1 MIGGASHRLRG
12 CFGGWNLIRL
22 FTILVYLFLFGPI
35 LVVVLLAFNPAEYG
49 SFPMQGV
56 SLRWFGEVAR
66 NAQIIAAVKTSL
78 LLGGLTTLISTVIG
92 LAAAL
97 ALVRFEFPGKQLVNT
112 LLTAPILVPHV
123 VLGVALLLFLRSIG
137 MTVSFGLL
145 LLGHVVITLPF
156 VILVVQARL
165 YGVPRVYEEAA
176 MSLGASRFHAFKD
189 VTLPLLAP
197 AVIAGALFAFTIS
210 FDEVTA
216 TLFWKP
222 VSIET
227 VPTQILAM
235 LRLSVSQEINALG
248 TAMILF
254 TVGLPL
260 AAMALTRALTRGRG
274 SSGAPR

>member
-1 MIGGASHRLRG
+1 MNPGSARWL
-12 CFGGWNLIRL
+12 GGWSLIRL

-56 SLRWFGEVAR
+56 TLRWFGELAR
-66 NAQIIAAVKTSL
+66 NAQIVEAVKVSL
-78 LLGGLTTLISTVIG
+78 LLGGLTTLISTAVG

-97 ALVRFEFPGKQLVNT
+97 ALVRFEFPGKQVVNT
-112 LLTAPILVPHV
+112 LLTLPILVPHV
-123 VLGVALLLFLRSIG
+123 VLGVALLLFLRSVG

-197 AVIAGALFAFTIS
+197 AVVAGGLFAFTIS

-222 VSIET
+222 VGIET

-235 LRLSVSQEINALG
+235 LRLSISQEINALG

-260 AAMALTRALTRGRG
+260 AAMALTRALTRGDRPGNRRG
-274 SSGAPR
+274 GR